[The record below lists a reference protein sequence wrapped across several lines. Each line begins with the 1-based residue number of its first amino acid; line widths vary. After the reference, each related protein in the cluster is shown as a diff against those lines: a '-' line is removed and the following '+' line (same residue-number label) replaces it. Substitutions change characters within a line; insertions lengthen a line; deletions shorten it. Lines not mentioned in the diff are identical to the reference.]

1 MKKPTIL
8 EKSFALLLAGVFLT
22 FAIGLAI
29 LIFNH
34 LTK

>member
-22 FAIGLAI
+22 FAVVLTIV
-29 LIFNH
+29 IFNH